1 MEDSCALRVGLWKI
15 SRLPYSAARKRS
27 GKMTLNDA
35 VSDNILNFDGA
46 EFRISIVK
54 NGNMVEDYTGSMG
67 WNIDLAEACEVL
79 LDDSGIITGL
89 VDKDMRP
96 EDLRNMVKLIVKA
109 LEDFDFD
116 ALDKYSPYAIDD
128 VDGTTYQFYVD
139 IFNVSF
145 GF

>member
-35 VSDNILNFDGA
+35 VSNNILNFDGA

-54 NGNMVEDYTGSMG
+54 NGNMVEDYTDSMG
-67 WNIDLAEACEVL
+67 WNIDLAEACKVL
-79 LDDSGIITGL
+79 LDDSGIIAGL

-116 ALDKYSPYAIDD
+116 ALDKYSPYVIDD

-139 IFNVSF
+139 IFNVDISF
-145 GF
+145 

>member
-1 MEDSCALRVGLWKI
+1 
-15 SRLPYSAARKRS
+15 
-27 GKMTLNDA
+27 MTLNDA
-35 VSDNILNFDGA
+35 VNNNTINFDGA

-54 NGNMVEDYTGSMG
+54 DGDTVEDYTGSMG
-67 WNIDLAEACEVL
+67 WKIDLAEACEVL
-79 LDDSGIITGL
+79 LDDSGIIAGL

-116 ALDKYSPYAIDD
+116 ALDRYSPYAVDD
-128 VDGTTYQFYVD
+128 IDGTTYQFYVD
-139 IFNVSF
+139 IFSVSF

>member
-1 MEDSCALRVGLWKI
+1 
-15 SRLPYSAARKRS
+15 
-27 GKMTLNDA
+27 MTLNDA
-35 VSDNILNFDGA
+35 VNNNTLNFDGA
-46 EFRISIVK
+46 EFRIIIVK

-67 WNIDLAEACEVL
+67 WDIDLAEACEVL
-79 LDDSGIITGL
+79 LDDSGIIAGL
-89 VDKDMRP
+89 ADKDMRP

-116 ALDKYSPYAIDD
+116 ALNKYSPYTIDD
-128 VDGTTYQFYVD
+128 IDGTIYQFYVD

>member
-1 MEDSCALRVGLWKI
+1 
-15 SRLPYSAARKRS
+15 
-27 GKMTLNDA
+27 MTLNDA
-35 VSDNILNFDGA
+35 VSNNILNFDGA

-79 LDDSGIITGL
+79 LDDSGIIAGL
-89 VDKDMRP
+89 ADKDMRP

-116 ALDKYSPYAIDD
+116 ALDRRSTYIVDD
-128 VDGTTYQFYVD
+128 IDGTTYQFYVD

>member
-1 MEDSCALRVGLWKI
+1 
-15 SRLPYSAARKRS
+15 
-27 GKMTLNDA
+27 MTLNDA
-35 VSDNILNFDGA
+35 VNNNILNFDGA

-67 WNIDLAEACEVL
+67 WNIDLAETCEVL
-79 LDDSGIITGL
+79 LDDSGIIAGL

-116 ALDKYSPYAIDD
+116 ALDRYSPYAIDD
-128 VDGTTYQFYVD
+128 IDGTTYQFYVD

>member
-1 MEDSCALRVGLWKI
+1 
-15 SRLPYSAARKRS
+15 
-27 GKMTLNDA
+27 MTLNDA
-35 VSDNILNFDGA
+35 VNNNTINFDGA

-54 NGNMVEDYTGSMG
+54 DGDMVEDYTGSMG
-67 WNIDLAEACEVL
+67 WKIDLAEACEVL
-79 LDDSGIITGL
+79 LDDSGIIAGL

-116 ALDKYSPYAIDD
+116 ALDRYSPYAVDD
-128 VDGTTYQFYVD
+128 IDGTTYQFYVD
-139 IFNVSF
+139 IFSVSF

>member
-1 MEDSCALRVGLWKI
+1 
-15 SRLPYSAARKRS
+15 
-27 GKMTLNDA
+27 MTLNDA
-35 VSDNILNFDGA
+35 VSNNILNLDAA
-46 EFRISIVK
+46 EYRISIVK
-54 NGNMVEDYTGSMG
+54 NGNMVENYTDSMG
-67 WNIDLAEACEVL
+67 WKIDLAEACRVL
-79 LDDSGIITGL
+79 LDDSGIIGGL

-139 IFNVSF
+139 IFNVDISF
-145 GF
+145 

>member
-1 MEDSCALRVGLWKI
+1 
-15 SRLPYSAARKRS
+15 
-27 GKMTLNDA
+27 MTLNDA

-46 EFRISIVK
+46 EFRIGIVK

-79 LDDSGIITGL
+79 LDDSGVIAGL
-89 VDKDMRP
+89 ADKDMRP

-116 ALDKYSPYAIDD
+116 ALDKYSPYVIDD

>member
-1 MEDSCALRVGLWKI
+1 
-15 SRLPYSAARKRS
+15 
-27 GKMTLNDA
+27 MTLNDA

-79 LDDSGIITGL
+79 LDDSGVIAGL
-89 VDKDMRP
+89 ADKDMRP

-116 ALDKYSPYAIDD
+116 ALDRYSPYAIDD
-128 VDGTTYQFYVD
+128 VDGTTYQFYVN

>member
-1 MEDSCALRVGLWKI
+1 
-15 SRLPYSAARKRS
+15 
-27 GKMTLNDA
+27 MTLNDV
-35 VSDNILNFDGA
+35 VSNNILNFDGA

-67 WNIDLAEACEVL
+67 WDIDLAEACEVL
-79 LDDSGIITGL
+79 LDDSGIIAGL
-89 VDKDMRP
+89 ADKDMRP

-116 ALDKYSPYAIDD
+116 ALDRCSTYIVDDID
-128 VDGTTYQFYVD
+128 GMTYQFYVD

>member
-1 MEDSCALRVGLWKI
+1 
-15 SRLPYSAARKRS
+15 
-27 GKMTLNDA
+27 MTLNDA

-54 NGNMVEDYTGSMG
+54 NGNMVEDYTGSMSYK
-67 WNIDLAEACEVL
+67 IDPAEACEVL
-79 LDDSGIITGL
+79 LDDSGIIAGL
-89 VDKDMRP
+89 ADKDMRP
-96 EDLRNMVKLIVKA
+96 EDLRGMVKLIVKA

-116 ALDKYSPYAIDD
+116 TLGRYSLYAIDD

>member
-1 MEDSCALRVGLWKI
+1 
-15 SRLPYSAARKRS
+15 
-27 GKMTLNDA
+27 MTLNDA

-54 NGNMVEDYTGSMG
+54 NGNMVEDYTDSMG
-67 WNIDLAEACEVL
+67 WNIDLTEACKVL
-79 LDDSGIITGL
+79 LDDSGIIAGL
-89 VDKDMRP
+89 ADKDMRP

-116 ALDKYSPYAIDD
+116 ALGRYSLFAIDD

>member
-1 MEDSCALRVGLWKI
+1 
-15 SRLPYSAARKRS
+15 
-27 GKMTLNDA
+27 MTLNDA

-67 WNIDLAEACEVL
+67 WNIDLAEACRVL
-79 LDDSGIITGL
+79 LDDSGIIAGL
-89 VDKDMRP
+89 ADKDMRP

-116 ALDKYSPYAIDD
+116 ALDRYSPYAIDD
-128 VDGTTYQFYVD
+128 IDSTIYQFYVD

-145 GF
+145 SF